1 MKGTIMTKIEW
12 TQRPGTKGETW
23 NPIRA
28 RNKATGGTGH
38 FCTKV
43 SAGCQNCYAADFQKR
58 FKNPVRYAAQDADQ
72 VEIFLDAIVVRQP
85 LMWKKP
91 RTIFVCS
98 MTDLFYEGH
107 CDEWIDDIFAIAA
120 LCPQH
125 TFIVLTKR
133 IEATRQYMT
142 SIDNNDGGRL
152 EGFRDA
158 MIEGAAQRIHFE
170 RTREDPSMW
179 LAVHL
184 PLPNVWIGTS
194 AEDQATAIER
204 IPTLLTTPAAVRFIS
219 AEPLLGPVEL
229 DNLIIADL
237 PTGEWSFNCLDNEG
251 LDIEDDE
258 AFKGATIDWV
268 ICGGES
274 GHKARTMHPDW
285 ARSLRDQC
293 KAASVPFFFKQWG
306 AWLPWESA
314 DAPFWLSQNDAYV
327 DGHNLFPSEME
338 SDPNWNDGLSF
349 VSDGESHAVF
359 QKVGKKAAGR
369 LLDGV
374 EHNAFPTVSANE
386 NRTAESELVKS
397 GTFAA

>member
-1 MKGTIMTKIEW
+1 MTKIEW

-28 RNKATGGTGH
+28 RNKATGGIGH

-72 VEIFLDAIVVRQP
+72 VKIFLDETVLMQP
-85 LMWKKP
+85 LRWKKP

-98 MTDLFYEGH
+98 MTDLFLAAH
-107 CDEWIDDIFAIAA
+107 EWAWIWMIFDVMQK
-120 LCPQH
+120 CPQH

-133 IEATRQYMT
+133 PEHT
-142 SIDNNDGGRL
+142 SVYFRSGFAKGRH
-152 EGFRDA
+152 GT
-158 MIEGAAQRIHFE
+158 I
-170 RTREDPSMW
+170 
-179 LAVHL
+179 

-194 AEDQATAIER
+194 VEDQSTANER
-204 IPTLLTTPAAVRFIS
+204 IPTLLETPAAVRFIS

-274 GHKARTMHPDW
+274 GHKARPMHPDW

-306 AWLPWESA
+306 AWLPLGQSGFTRWTNKSKP
-314 DAPFWLSQNDAYV
+314 DGKLKGLV
-327 DGHNLFPSEME
+327 DF
-338 SDPNWNDGLSF
+338 NDGAGGPTTHSVMSTGYKELPAQS
-349 VSDGESHAVF
+349 SYRTCATA
-359 QKVGKKAAGR
+359 KVGKKAAGR

-374 EHNAFPTVSANE
+374 EHNAFPLTPDES
-386 NRTAESELVKS
+386 TALAHAALVKS
-397 GTFAA
+397 GNYAA